1 MARFCSNCGNQ
12 IAEGSVFCD
21 NCGQRLADE
30 PGQAPSQPYAQPN
43 QPYAQPAQ
51 QYSQPAQQSYQPSQP
66 YQQPAQQYQQPAQ
79 QPYQPSQPYQQPVQQ
94 SYQPDSQNNKPPKKK
109 TCLFVGLGIAGFA
122 AVAVIIT
129 IIIIAIILIPLFKS
143 HGVKVEPAE
152 TPAVTERETAQQTD
166 KPASSTEQQEIEP
179 TSPTEQPEKE
189 PTSAHEPPA
198 PPAVEETA
206 KPAAKQTAKP
216 AAPKALPF
224 ANSLGKIKDSDF
236 AWISDAMSGSLTGKF
251 MGKNE
256 LIGKWKGEFIFD
268 GIWELVYVT
277 IDANGKISVEP
288 YQINYGEGWE
298 KESADNSYSFNGSFD
313 VSSVKG
319 SGNFGKINI
328 YQFVKSNGTQ
338 YGVGTLSAK
347 NGNQAKVY
355 LVRP

>member
-1 MARFCSNCGNQ
+1 M
-12 IAEGSVFCD
+12 
-21 NCGQRLADE
+21 
-30 PGQAPSQPYAQPN
+30 
-43 QPYAQPAQ
+43 
-51 QYSQPAQQSYQPSQP
+51 
-66 YQQPAQQYQQPAQ
+66 
-79 QPYQPSQPYQQPVQQ
+79 
-94 SYQPDSQNNKPPKKK
+94 
-109 TCLFVGLGIAGFA
+109 
-122 AVAVIIT
+122 AVIIT

-143 HGVKVEPAE
+143 HGVKVDPAE
-152 TPAVTERETAQQTD
+152 TPAVTERETAQETD
-166 KPASSTEQQEIEP
+166 KPASS
-179 TSPTEQPEKE
+179 PTEQPEEPASSSEQPETE
-189 PTSAHEPPA
+189 PTSAPEPPA
-198 PPAVEETA
+198 PPA
-206 KPAAKQTAKP
+206 PPAKQTAKP
-216 AAPKALPF
+216 AAPKALPY

-251 MGKNE
+251 MGKDE

-277 IDANGKISVEP
+277 IDTNGKIKVEP

-313 VSSVKG
+313 VNSVKG

-328 YQFVKSNGTQ
+328 YQFVKSNGMQ